1 MNINFFQLSVLLI
14 TIIILIYSWK
24 RKRSLA
30 NFLLGALI
38 LIGLSSLDFLDF
50 EREMSILT
58 TCFMMFSYLGFSFT
72 YVIYA
77 ANKNSDYHITYSCS
91 FLVIF
96 ISVCFF
102 CIDGGKYYEYKF
114 GEALRIIVSFF
125 PLYILTLIE
134 DRKIKQH
141 TSNNKN
147 S

>member
-1 MNINFFQLSVLLI
+1 MNFFQFTILLI
-14 TIIILIYSWK
+14 AIVSIIYSWK
-24 RKRSLA
+24 KNRLVA
-30 NFLLGALI
+30 NFLLGILI

-50 EREMSILT
+50 QGEIGILT
-58 TCFMMFSYLGFSFT
+58 ACFMMFSYLGFSFT

-102 CIDGGKYYEYKF
+102 CIDSGKYYEYKF

-141 TSNNKN
+141 TSSNKN

>member
-1 MNINFFQLSVLLI
+1 MNFFQLTVLLI
-14 TIIILIYSWK
+14 VIVTIIYSWK
-24 RKRSLA
+24 KNRLVA
-30 NFLLGALI
+30 NFLLGILI
-38 LIGLSSLDFLDF
+38 LIGLSNLDFLDF
-50 EREMSILT
+50 EGEMDTLT
-58 TCFMMFSYLGFSFT
+58 ACFMMFSYLGFSFT
-72 YVIYA
+72 YVIYGV
-77 ANKNSDYHITYSCS
+77 NKNSDYHITYSCS

-114 GEALRIIVSFF
+114 GMASRIIVSFF

-141 TSNNKN
+141 TSSNKN